1 MCFNFR
7 SCCFVQFQFLHFS
20 WFFSFDVPVCLWY
33 FSFNVPI
40 SLYSR
45 ALVLVM
51 CPLCSSLVA
60 VKLHSASLLFLS
72 WLFRQQPI
80 FSSCFPS
87 FCLAVEQ
94 RFLFCSQILEL
105 VEVVSCWFLLPC
117 HEVHLN
123 LIFFFWTYGFFIFF
137 MIFQFWCSCL
147 FMIF

>member
-1 MCFNFR
+1 M
-7 SCCFVQFQFLHFS
+7 FLRVS
-20 WFFSFDVPVCLWY
+20 ILEVVVLFSFSFYIFHDF

-40 SLYSR
+40 SLYSG

-51 CPLCSSLVA
+51 CPLYSSLVA
-60 VKLHSASLLFLS
+60 VKLHSASLLFVS

-87 FCLAVEQ
+87 FCLAVKQ

-123 LIFFFWTYGFFIFF
+123 LIFFF
-137 MIFQFWCSCL
+137 
-147 FMIF
+147 